1 LIHKPANLGGEM
13 IVAKELIPL
22 CHYIRETIVHA
33 LGGEP
38 NDFDSDNDLENY
50 IENIDINILNQLHDL
65 IVMLDYFYAL
75 VLANQPLG
83 SEARELLDTANRLI
97 IDVKQMNELSW

>member
-1 LIHKPANLGGEM
+1 M

-22 CHYIRETIVHA
+22 CQYIRETIVHA

-50 IENIDINILNQLHDL
+50 IASIDVNILNQLHDL

-75 VLANQPLG
+75 VLVNQPLG
-83 SEARELLDTANRLI
+83 SEERELLDTANRLI
-97 IDVKQMNELSW
+97 IEVKQMNELSS